1 LHEAIF
7 LGHSTHKFKV
17 SKKKTQIDGKKK
29 KNLNPKSYE
38 GMRIYSP
45 NMGHGSRL
53 HQSKL
58 N

>member
-17 SKKKTQIDGKKK
+17 SKKETQIDGKKI
-29 KNLNPKSYE
+29 NLNPKSYE
-38 GMRIYSP
+38 GTRIYSP